1 MSEHTLAIYPGS
13 FDPITYGHLDI
24 IQRAAAV
31 FPRLIVAVL
40 HNPHKKSLFSFDE
53 RILLIKEVLGHMPN
67 VKIDG
72 FEGLLADYVRPTNA
86 KIIVRGLRAISDFE
100 YEFQMALTNKKI
112 CPDVETVFMMSGEQY
127 SYISSR
133 LIKEISML
141 GGDVSHFVPSAVNR
155 ELLKKLRK

>member
-24 IQRAAAV
+24 IQRASAV

-53 RILLIKEVLGHMPN
+53 RILLIREVLGHMPN

-72 FEGLLADYVRPTNA
+72 FEGLLADYVRSTNA

-100 YEFQMALTNKKI
+100 YEFQMALTNRRLSL
-112 CPDVETVFMMSGEQY
+112 DVETVFLM
-127 SYISSR
+127 
-133 LIKEISML
+133 
-141 GGDVSHFVPSAVNR
+141 PSATWSGR
-155 ELLKKLRK
+155 